1 MRSRDLCAL
10 LFTMAVST
18 AHAAPEITGAL
29 PPGAPESPA
38 ALPARLGIPPIPGG
52 NRPSVDIIGPVHP
65 VIEPDMVAWM
75 KERAAAQF
83 TPEVLARM
91 QKEHREAT
99 RQYAEHPPGITLPR
113 TTEPVTR
120 WFDPSITVPYDLRDH
135 EGRVIHPAGT
145 TINPLEWRSLTRHLL
160 FFDATDEEQV
170 QWAEAVST
178 RAEWHVKPIIVAG
191 APLELGR
198 QWQRPVSFDQHG
210 LLVEKL
216 GIRQVPAIVHQEGN
230 RLRIDEVVP

>member
-1 MRSRDLCAL
+1 M
-10 LFTMAVST
+10 
-18 AHAAPEITGAL
+18 
-29 PPGAPESPA
+29 
-38 ALPARLGIPPIPGG
+38 
-52 NRPSVDIIGPVHP
+52 DIIGPVHP
-65 VIEPDMVAWM
+65 VIEPDLIAWM
-75 KERAAAQF
+75 KEHAAAQF
-83 TPEVLARM
+83 TPEVIARM

-99 RQYAEHPPGITLPR
+99 RQYSEHPPGTSLPR

-120 WFDPSITVPYDLRDH
+120 WFDPSITVPYDLLDH

-145 TINPLEWRSLTRHLL
+145 TINPLEWRSLTRQLL

-170 QWAEAVST
+170 QWAEIVST
-178 RAEWHVKPIIVAG
+178 REKWHVKPIIVAG

-216 GIRQVPAIVHQEGN
+216 GIRQVPAIVRQEGN

>member
-1 MRSRDLCAL
+1 MRSRDICAL
-10 LFTMAVST
+10 LFTMAVSA

-29 PPGAPESPA
+29 PPGAPEY
-38 ALPARLGIPPIPGG
+38 
-52 NRPSVDIIGPVHP
+52 RPSVDIIGPVHP
-65 VIEPDMVAWM
+65 VIEPDLIAWM
-75 KERAAAQF
+75 KGRAVAQF

-91 QKEHREAT
+91 QKEHRETT
-99 RQYAEHPPGITLPR
+99 RQYAEHPPGTSLPR

-135 EGRVIHPAGT
+135 EGRIIHPAGT
-145 TINPLEWRSLTRHLL
+145 TINPLEWRSLTRQIL

-170 QWAEAVST
+170 QWAKVVST
-178 RAEWHVKPIIVAG
+178 REKWHVKPIIVAG

-216 GIRQVPAIVHQEGN
+216 GIRQVPAIVRQEGN